1 MKDYACCPHS
11 PSERGGRKQDLEGTP
26 CCSPPAL
33 PLCCGTLVPSPQKW
47 SIPCGIQLQ
56 NHTPNQLDSQS
67 RAQKSVR
74 TTWPGDSLQDGWSAF
89 CIFFFFMTFV
99 YLCVESGEHTQRH
112 MCGGQRATC
121 GNWFSSCI
129 MWTVGIKL
137 GLWGLGQAPWL
148 PEPTYL
154 SNWMTW
160 ADYWG

>member
-89 CIFFFFMTFV
+89 CIFFLYDICLFMCWVWGAHATAHV
-99 YLCVESGEHTQRH
+99 WRSES
-112 MCGGQRATC
+112 
-121 GNWFSSCI
+121 N
-129 MWTVGIKL
+129 MWELILFLYHVDRGDQTRVVRL
-137 GLWGLGQAPWL
+137 GAGTLTPWANL
-148 PEPTYL
+148 PK
-154 SNWMTW
+154 
-160 ADYWG
+160 

>member
-89 CIFFFFMTFV
+89 CNFFSLWHLFIYVLSLGSTRNGT
-99 YLCVESGEHTQRH
+99 CVEVREQH
-112 MCGGQRATC
+112 
-121 GNWFSSCI
+121 
-129 MWTVGIKL
+129 VGIDSL
-137 GLWGLGQAPWL
+137 LASCGPWGSNSGCEAWGRHLDS
-148 PEPTYL
+148 L
-154 SNWMTW
+154 SQLT
-160 ADYWG
+160 